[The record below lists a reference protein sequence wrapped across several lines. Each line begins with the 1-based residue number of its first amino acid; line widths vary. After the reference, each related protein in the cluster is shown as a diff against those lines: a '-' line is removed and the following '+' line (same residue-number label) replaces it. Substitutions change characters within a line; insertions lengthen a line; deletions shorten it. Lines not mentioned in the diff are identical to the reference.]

1 MNNHIELHGYLGRD
15 PEMEQK
21 DGKNGKYYQ
30 TRFSLGVG
38 RDFGDETDWF
48 NCVINGSKA
57 EIAEKYLH
65 KGSEVIVAGN
75 MESWKGKDDSIHWT
89 VKVSKFD
96 FCGSKGDSK
105 ADTGDN
111 WQKQQEDIP
120 F

>member
-1 MNNHIELHGYLGRD
+1 MKNDITIHGYLGRD

-30 TRFSLGVG
+30 TGFSLGVG

-57 EIAEKYLH
+57 EIAEKY
-65 KGSEVIVAGN
+65 GF
-75 MESWKGKDDSIHWT
+75 ESTEFAEGMADLQERYINTRYKSIYHIYILSAR
-89 VKVSKFD
+89 SKHF
-96 FCGSKGDSK
+96 FKYCKC
-105 ADTGDN
+105 
-111 WQKQQEDIP
+111 